1 MVVYVN
7 YASAGCLPDSDFY
20 PAEFDTFREAWE
32 FVASELERDED
43 DETYLPAHCD
53 LHTTD
58 FDKPGYL
65 AHAGTYGWE
74 VYEYDEPQGGVIH
87 FPNDPDCKHDYES
100 FKYTPFVRCR
110 KCQGVALALPQ
121 D

>member
-1 MVVYVN
+1 MVVHVN
-7 YASAGCLPDSDFY
+7 YASVGFLPDSDFY
-20 PAEFDTFREAWE
+20 PVEFDTFREAWE

-43 DETYLPAHCD
+43 DETYMPAHCD

-74 VYEYDEPQGGVIH
+74 VYAEHPVA
-87 FPNDPDCKHDYES
+87 FPLDKCPA
-100 FKYTPFVRCR
+100 CR
-110 KCQGVALALPQ
+110 DDRRPCACWLL
-121 D
+121 